1 MRAFIHCDIQSFPI
15 IFLIYVHV
23 QTQNMQKMVF
33 KNKIVI
39 TKIIFGNIK
48 FSIIM
53 DLNTDKISKRN
64 TTKNFDMVKR
74 KIIINNSKLIIMT
87 EVIFLLQNNNKS
99 MFKTPCNCNINS
111 HVFIFNFIF
120 KQYV

>member
-1 MRAFIHCDIQSFPI
+1 
-15 IFLIYVHV
+15 
-23 QTQNMQKMVF
+23 MQKMVF

-74 KIIINNSKLIIMT
+74 KIIINNSKL
-87 EVIFLLQNNNKS
+87 
-99 MFKTPCNCNINS
+99 
-111 HVFIFNFIF
+111 
-120 KQYV
+120 

>member
-1 MRAFIHCDIQSFPI
+1 VASKVRVPSNPSPVRHLKYTNRLNEWFRFVENKMRAFIHCDIQSFPI

-53 DLNTDKISKRN
+53 DLNTEKISKRN

-74 KIIINNSKLIIMT
+74 KIIINNSKL
-87 EVIFLLQNNNKS
+87 
-99 MFKTPCNCNINS
+99 
-111 HVFIFNFIF
+111 
-120 KQYV
+120 

>member
-1 MRAFIHCDIQSFPI
+1 MSTFKLKICRKW
-15 IFLIYVHV
+15 FL
-23 QTQNMQKMVF
+23 KF

-53 DLNTDKISKRN
+53 DLNTEKISKRN

-74 KIIINNSKLIIMT
+74 KIIINNSKL
-87 EVIFLLQNNNKS
+87 
-99 MFKTPCNCNINS
+99 
-111 HVFIFNFIF
+111 
-120 KQYV
+120 